1 MPLKHP
7 PFSQNFDLGSSW
19 GGGGGNGPRGNVQR
33 SMAPLPL
40 PLRTGLTDNKKL
52 DMIMNK
58 DVGSMYSHLVRQH
71 ALCFDISFKHI
82 SSESDETIE
91 VVFYNMKT
99 SKV

>member
-1 MPLKHP
+1 MVKGET
-7 PFSQNFDLGSSW
+7 F
-19 GGGGGNGPRGNVQR
+19 NVQW
-33 SMAPLPL
+33 PLCPF
-40 PLRTGLTDNKKL
+40 PCVRTGLTDNKKL
-52 DMIMNK
+52 DMIVNK
-58 DVGSMYSHLVRQH
+58 DVGSMYHLVRQH